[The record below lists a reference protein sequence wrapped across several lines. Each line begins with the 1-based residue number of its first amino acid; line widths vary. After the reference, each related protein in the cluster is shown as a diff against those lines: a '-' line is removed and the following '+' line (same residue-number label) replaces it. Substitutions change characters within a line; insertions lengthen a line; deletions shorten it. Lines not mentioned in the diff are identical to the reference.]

1 MKTNESAH
9 SRRKPLRGRAS
20 GRSYENTPKKIRAIK
35 EKYKNGVPTGEV
47 ERWIYGNVFEVKNK
61 NDYISVE
68 V

>member
-1 MKTNESAH
+1 MKASESVH
-9 SRRKPLRGRAS
+9 SRRKPLKGRAS
-20 GRSYENTPKKIRAIK
+20 GQSYENTPEKIRAIK
-35 EKYKNGVPTGEV
+35 EKYKNGVPAGEV

>member
-1 MKTNESAH
+1 MKASESVH
-9 SRRKPLRGRAS
+9 FRRKPLKGRAS
-20 GRSYENTPKKIRAIK
+20 GRSYENTPEKIRAIK
-35 EKYKNGVPTGEV
+35 EKYKNGVPAGEV

>member
-1 MKTNESAH
+1 MKASESVH
-9 SRRKPLRGRAS
+9 PRRKPLKGRAS
-20 GRSYENTPKKIRAIK
+20 GQSDENTPEKIRAIK
-35 EKYKNGVPTGEV
+35 EKYKNGVPAGEV

>member
-1 MKTNESAH
+1 MNANESVH
-9 SRRKPLRGRAS
+9 SRRKPLKGRAS
-20 GRSYENTPKKIRAIK
+20 GLSYENTPEKIRAIK
-35 EKYKNGVPTGEV
+35 EKYKDGLPAGEV